1 MPIATDRLRMLL
13 INTFIFLIA
22 FVWADE
28 LIDMPR
34 VTSGG
39 QPTPINWVEALIET
53 VVIAAVGFL
62 TVTRFFSKQEAKS
75 PRGLAR
81 EERYTWITVSCS
93 FLGLCCMVWL
103 NEIID
108 VPYLLLQGEKTPLNW
123 SEAAVETFLIII
135 VGGNSTLDSDAQ
147 DT

>member
-1 MPIATDRLRMLL
+1 MLKYASWKFIQNLNIMYVIKSGGYRMPIATDRLRMLL

-62 TVTRFFSKQEAKS
+62 TVTRFFSKGEAKS

-81 EERYTWITVSCS
+81 GRTV
-93 FLGLCCMVWL
+93 
-103 NEIID
+103 
-108 VPYLLLQGEKTPLNW
+108 YLDHGVMLVSG
-123 SEAAVETFLIII
+123 I
-135 VGGNSTLDSDAQ
+135 VLYGMAE
-147 DT
+147 